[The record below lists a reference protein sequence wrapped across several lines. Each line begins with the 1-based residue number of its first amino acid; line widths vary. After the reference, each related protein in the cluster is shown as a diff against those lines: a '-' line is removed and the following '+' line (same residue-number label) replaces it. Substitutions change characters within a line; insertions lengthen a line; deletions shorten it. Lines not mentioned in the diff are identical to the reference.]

1 MNNSEIL
8 KLIKDNYDIKYV
20 QELSITLKDVFKGLY
35 KKQSY
40 IIFLSAHSL
49 NNYKLIDKN
58 KIILQ
63 KIWTF
68 NHIYGILLAHKW
80 LCCAFLHIIIMLLS
94 SNKKASDSHYKRNL
108 KKKRFRLW
116 QELKK
121 AAIPATT
128 VNLKKKLESK
138 L

>member
-1 MNNSEIL
+1 MKGNNQGKEIL

-40 IIFLSAHSL
+40 IIFLSAYSL

-68 NHIYGILLAHKW
+68 NHIYGILLAHK
-80 LCCAFLHIIIMLLS
+80 
-94 SNKKASDSHYKRNL
+94 
-108 KKKRFRLW
+108 
-116 QELKK
+116 
-121 AAIPATT
+121 
-128 VNLKKKLESK
+128 
-138 L
+138 

>member
-1 MNNSEIL
+1 MKENNQGKEIL

-68 NHIYGILLAHKW
+68 NHIYGILLAHK
-80 LCCAFLHIIIMLLS
+80 
-94 SNKKASDSHYKRNL
+94 
-108 KKKRFRLW
+108 
-116 QELKK
+116 
-121 AAIPATT
+121 
-128 VNLKKKLESK
+128 
-138 L
+138 